1 MELKRSKQRQKQK
14 QRDARKKRS
23 LHDKHKR
30 RRKKDMMIGIPF
42 LVAYNGD
49 PAMGNY
55 LFCDQVRSY
64 KLINYGWNKPFA
76 RLHKYLMKPIKS
88 MFLVANKILVKE
100 APSFSG
106 AYKKVLDKIF
116 DFLEKLII

>member
-1 MELKRSKQRQKQK
+1 MRKKQGNKKRQKRVQK
-14 QRDARKKRS
+14 RAKKRRS
-23 LHDKHKR
+23 LHDKHRR

-55 LFCDQVRSY
+55 IFCDQVRSF

-76 RLHKYLMKPIKS
+76 RLAKYLMKPVKS
-88 MFLVANKILVKE
+88 MFLVANKILIKE
-100 APSFSG
+100 AP
-106 AYKKVLDKIF
+106 AKAPRP
-116 DFLEKLII
+116 